1 MARFSHPDV
10 FLDLVGEE
18 LGVSDW
24 VLIDQAM
31 IDAFADATDDHQW
44 VHVDPDRAARE
55 LPAGTTI
62 AHGFLVLSLLAPLSY
77 EIFDVDQVAHE
88 LNYGL
93 NKVRFTAMVPVDSRV
108 RLRQSLASAEK
119 RPDGSVHLV
128 LDSVIE
134 LEGSERPAAVAQTVR
149 LLFPE
154 PIGKK

>member
-93 NKVRFTAMVPVDSRV
+93 NRVRFTAMVPAGSRI
-108 RLRQSLASAEK
+108 RLRQELTRAEK
-119 RPDGSVHLV
+119 RDDGGVSLELLGTME
-128 LDSVIE
+128 LD
-134 LEGSERPAAVAQTVR
+134 GSERPAAVIENLR
-149 LLFPE
+149 LIYPE
-154 PIGKK
+154 ADATA